1 MSQIKRLQTI
11 DADTLQSTAYE
22 PVSFVVDDLLPQGL
36 HLLAGAPK
44 IGKSWLALWLCLCA
58 AQGKP
63 LWTFATR
70 PCEVLYLCL
79 EDSFQRIQSR
89 LFDLTEDAPPTLH
102 FAVMSQQ
109 LHNGLVEQIEQFLK
123 EHPQTRLIVI
133 DTLQR
138 IRTAGNDAN
147 PYASDYRDIGVLK
160 ALADKHRIAILLVH
174 HLRKMN
180 DDDPMNMIS
189 GTTGLSGATDSNF
202 VLRKSKRRENTAT
215 LYCTGRDIPYRELAL
230 EFDGEDHVWKLLSDD
245 CEQTEQPSERILFL
259 LSELLRQQP
268 EISAPAKVLLEK
280 IDPAGAEGLT
290 PNSFS
295 HRIRKSVDAL
305 RRNGISVVS
314 AVLSDAKRNEIIEKN
329 PARMLDLPTP
339 QRTVQRIPTRGE
351 VKKLLDA
358 LAKEPRHYRLFYLLS
373 MYTGCRRGELC
384 ALQWSD
390 FTGTQ
395 NGLLLTVSR
404 SRSSVPGKG
413 IVEGSTKSGKSREVY
428 LSSDLRGILLTY
440 KRRKQMEADKQRRR
454 LSPYLFTDEQGQLI
468 HPDTFTKRLR
478 KIYDAIGFPREYHL
492 HTLRHYFVTS
502 LLHCGVDKQTVADL
516 VGHADTGFLERTYCH
531 PQQAQKEQAADS
543 MLTMLRPDGG
553 QIFNLAACSPKQRS
567 A

>member
-1 MSQIKRLQTI
+1 MNRLQTI

-189 GTTGLSGATDSNF
+189 GTTGISGATDTTL
-202 VLRKSKRRENTAT
+202 VLKKGKRRGSAAT
-215 LYCTGRDIPYRELAL
+215 LYCTGRDIEYQELVL
-230 EFDGEDHVWKLLSDD
+230 EFDQDAHVWKLVSSGESTEEQDKILASLSAFLA
-245 CEQTEQPSERILFL
+245 ERR
-259 LSELLRQQP
+259 E
-268 EISAPAKVLLEK
+268 
-280 IDPAGAEGLT
+280 
-290 PNSFS
+290 
-295 HRIRKSVDAL
+295 
-305 RRNGISVVS
+305 
-314 AVLSDAKRNEIIEKN
+314 
-329 PARMLDLPTP
+329 
-339 QRTVQRIPTRGE
+339 
-351 VKKLLDA
+351 
-358 LAKEPRHYRLFYLLS
+358 
-373 MYTGCRRGELC
+373 
-384 ALQWSD
+384 
-390 FTGTQ
+390 FTGTATELAEALEPYCREKMRPNVLMKYLLRRQEELSRMGIALQ
-395 NGLLLTVSR
+395 NRRTR
-404 SRSSVPGKG
+404 DR
-413 IVEGSTKSGKSREVY
+413 RE
-428 LSSDLRGILLTY
+428 
-440 KRRKQMEADKQRRR
+440 
-454 LSPYLFTDEQGQLI
+454 
-468 HPDTFTKRLR
+468 
-478 KIYDAIGFPREYHL
+478 
-492 HTLRHYFVTS
+492 
-502 LLHCGVDKQTVADL
+502 
-516 VGHADTGFLERTYCH
+516 
-531 PQQAQKEQAADS
+531 
-543 MLTMLRPDGG
+543 
-553 QIFNLAACSPKQRS
+553 LA
-567 A
+567 

>member
-1 MSQIKRLQTI
+1 MNRLQTI

-79 EDSFQRIQSR
+79 EDSFQRIQNR
-89 LFDLTEDAPPTLH
+89 LFDLTEDAPPTLY

-123 EHPQTRLIVI
+123 EHPKTRLIVI

-202 VLRKSKRRENTAT
+202 VLRKSKRGENTAT
-215 LYCTGRDIPYRELAL
+215 LYCTGRDIPYRELSL
-230 EFDGEDHVWKLLSDD
+230 EFSGDTHVWNLLSDGG
-245 CEQTEQPSERILFL
+245 EQTEQPAGKIIFL
-259 LSELLRQQP
+259 LSALMREQS
-268 EISAPAKVLLEK
+268 EICVPAKGLLEK
-280 IDPAGAEGLT
+280 IDPAGIEGFS
-290 PNSFS
+290 PNSVS
-295 HRIRKSVDAL
+295 HQIRKSVDAL
-305 RRNGISVVS
+305 RRSGISVTFRKSNGERLICLRRVDRVDDSPIRNIVPIDPVEEAVEDDAPGS
-314 AVLSDAKRNEIIEKN
+314 A
-329 PARMLDLPTP
+329 AR
-339 QRTVQRIPTRGE
+339 
-351 VKKLLDA
+351 K
-358 LAKEPRHYRLFYLLS
+358 
-373 MYTGCRRGELC
+373 
-384 ALQWSD
+384 
-390 FTGTQ
+390 
-395 NGLLLTVSR
+395 
-404 SRSSVPGKG
+404 SS
-413 IVEGSTKSGKSREVY
+413 S
-428 LSSDLRGILLTY
+428 
-440 KRRKQMEADKQRRR
+440 
-454 LSPYLFTDEQGQLI
+454 
-468 HPDTFTKRLR
+468 
-478 KIYDAIGFPREYHL
+478 
-492 HTLRHYFVTS
+492 
-502 LLHCGVDKQTVADL
+502 
-516 VGHADTGFLERTYCH
+516 
-531 PQQAQKEQAADS
+531 
-543 MLTMLRPDGG
+543 
-553 QIFNLAACSPKQRS
+553 
-567 A
+567 